1 MFGEWL
7 VFSFTWKSEL
17 PRRGRGGRGGV
28 GAGGAGGAGGGGG
41 GKVTP
46 RRVTWGAPGG
56 EGGMGPGDA
65 AARAGGLR
73 RAALHVVEGCA
84 DPRARNFDPHAN
96 VADPALCEYGVD
108 LGGGGGGGAG
118 GAGPTPGSGG
128 GEAVVLEL
136 TATHLFLLFGL
147 LVIVA
152 AVAAWVVNI
161 MYCRAQTEIEGE
173 GAGAE
178 GGVGG
183 GEGSVADAL
192 SSPAAPP
199 LFESSPDT
207 ALLVT
212 AGLSGSPAL
221 LKAARQGVLVVQ
233 AKAGEGRQT
242 VATGLNEIVG
252 VVRLDALVVVTR
264 GPADGGGLSLF
275 AADPPTT
282 AETLAEDAGEVD
294 FWRELGAL
302 LHPAGSLYVMCSDLR
317 PADQATE
324 RLARELGFVAE
335 RCVKLVHR
343 VPKVHR
349 DVPDNLGHAAFL
361 QSFDLKILSQWWMGQ
376 QRGSGT
382 AAEAPRPGEP
392 RPRTPAS
399 TGAERRQQAAMA
411 RAAPTT
417 PGAKDIPWPKG
428 SPPSDAAVAVEFS
441 GGEDIAMST
450 GDAPGKGLRGTP
462 PLRSSPRGIP
472 PATTFNMARNLL
484 KLKSKAKSKVKNW

>member
-1 MFGEWL
+1 MG
-7 VFSFTWKSEL
+7 
-17 PRRGRGGRGGV
+17 PG
-28 GAGGAGGAGGGGG
+28 GGAARGGGGG
-41 GKVTP
+41 V
-46 RRVTWGAPGG
+46 
-56 EGGMGPGDA
+56 
-65 AARAGGLR
+65 R
-73 RAALHVVEGCA
+73 RAALHVVEGCGA
-84 DPRARNFDPHAN
+84 PRARNFDPHAN
-96 VADPALCEYGVD
+96 AADPSLCEYGVD
-108 LGGGGGGGAG
+108 LGGGGGGGG
-118 GAGPTPGSGG
+118 GAEPGSGG

-173 GAGAE
+173 GAGAG

-183 GEGSVADAL
+183 GEGGEVEAPSP
-192 SSPAAPP
+192 PAAPP
-199 LFESSPDT
+199 LFEGDPDT

-221 LKAARQGVLVVQ
+221 LKAARKSVLTMQ

-242 VATGLNEIVG
+242 VAAGLNERVG
-252 VVRLDALVVVTR
+252 VVRLDALVVATR
-264 GPADGGGLSLF
+264 GPAEGGGLSLF
-275 AADPPTT
+275 AEDPPTT

-294 FWRELGAL
+294 LWRELGAL
-302 LHPAGSLYVMCSDLR
+302 LHPAGILYVLCSDLR
-317 PADQATE
+317 PEDQTTD
-324 RLARELGFVAE
+324 RLARELGFVSE
-335 RCVKLVHR
+335 RCVKLVHN

-349 DVPDNLGHAAFL
+349 DVPLNLGHAAFL
-361 QSFDLKILSQWWMGQ
+361 QSFDLHILSQWWTDQ
-376 QRGSGT
+376 QREGGA
-382 AAEAPRPGEP
+382 AAEAAPSGEP

-399 TGAERRQQAAMA
+399 TGAERRQQAAKA

-428 SPPSDAAVAVEFS
+428 SPPPDAAVTVEPS
-441 GGEDIAMST
+441 EGGDLAMSP